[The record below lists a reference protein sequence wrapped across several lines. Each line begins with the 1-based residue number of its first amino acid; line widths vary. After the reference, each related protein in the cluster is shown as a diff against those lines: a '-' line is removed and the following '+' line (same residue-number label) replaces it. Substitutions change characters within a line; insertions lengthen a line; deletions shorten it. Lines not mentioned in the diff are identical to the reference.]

1 MRVPWFFIHTN
12 PSTTSDKK
20 TKEGVGGGEGW
31 RGLIFIRYK
40 IYTSI
45 VPFEAEEPYLLVF
58 NIYINIYLN
67 KYIIYIL
74 KTIANINYIDIC
86 N

>member
-1 MRVPWFFIHTN
+1 MVSSSSSVPLL
-12 PSTTSDKK
+12 P
-20 TKEGVGGGEGW
+20 
-31 RGLIFIRYK
+31 
-40 IYTSI
+40 
-45 VPFEAEEPYLLVF
+45 LLVF